1 MPRVDAEALPDDASR
16 VYIAARLAEA
26 QRVEAVLTEDG
37 ADYAVSVELFRAGLL
52 SRPHH
57 GAVFYVAAS
66 RAGRCRTLL
75 VAAGLT
81 RGLVAP
87 TDGH

>member
-1 MPRVDAEALPDDASR
+1 MPRVHAEDLAADTSR

-37 ADYAVSVELFRAGLL
+37 TDYVVSVELFRAGLL

-57 GAVFYVAAS
+57 GAVFYVATPCAD
-66 RAGRCRTLL
+66 RCRHLL
-75 VAAGLT
+75 ATAGLT
-81 RGLVAP
+81 RGLVTG
-87 TDGH
+87 TD